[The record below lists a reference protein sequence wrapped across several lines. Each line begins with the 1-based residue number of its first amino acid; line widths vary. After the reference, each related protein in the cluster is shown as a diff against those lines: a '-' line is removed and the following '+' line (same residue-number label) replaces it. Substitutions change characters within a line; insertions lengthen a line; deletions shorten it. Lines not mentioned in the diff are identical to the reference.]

1 MLSGGGFRKDKHR
14 FRCRYRSILGY
25 QNHRDRGIGWGE
37 VEAGWWSASNLI
49 GDLVDKVEVYGI
61 VAAWSSI
68 AATRSDCRNIIKSV
82 ETEIWSFRP
91 FPCRIGLVCCSRR
104 GRW

>member
-1 MLSGGGFRKDKHR
+1 MLSGGGFRRDGRR

-49 GDLVDKVEVYGI
+49 GDLVDKVKLYGDHG
-61 VAAWSSI
+61 
-68 AATRSDCRNIIKSV
+68 RLELKSGHPNRL
-82 ETEIWSFRP
+82 S
-91 FPCRIGLVCCSRR
+91 
-104 GRW
+104 